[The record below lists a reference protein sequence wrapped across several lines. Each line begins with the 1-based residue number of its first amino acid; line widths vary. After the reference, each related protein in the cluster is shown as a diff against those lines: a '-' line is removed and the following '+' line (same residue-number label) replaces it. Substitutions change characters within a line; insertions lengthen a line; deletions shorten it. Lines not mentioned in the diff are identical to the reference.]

1 MIIKVRYLRDFVDD
15 VNRFSEHEKALV
27 RAALIKIRE
36 NPFKKADGGV
46 GRLACESGSESIL
59 SVKIAAASIRI
70 VYKIIMSKDGQS
82 ALIIFASAVN
92 DATPRSL

>member
-15 VNRFSEHEKALV
+15 VNSFSEHDKSLV

-36 NPFKKADGGV
+36 NPFKKSDGGV
-46 GRLACESGSESIL
+46 GKLACESGSESIL